1 MTNPRPIP
9 VPRAAVGQLG
19 GYALTDLKAPAVP
32 VPSKNK
38 AIELGNN
45 LNKFFGVAT
54 QYVSLAEEQF
64 NLQQKQLARR
74 SPEEIEEGLKKTE
87 SEIDRQTIKGFIPWF
102 TSPLNKERNL
112 RAEGKLA
119 SSGLINEIEARMI
132 NPKPDDPKDLTAIA
146 NLVRQEYIES
156 KPLLQSSTLAQE
168 GLNEATTSRI
178 QALVSNYGRQ
188 RAVFAKADT
197 SSQAMDTIYNL
208 VNEHYD
214 GSTVSG
220 FKEDMLDADG
230 IPISIT
236 NLLKSQWDELGAFS
250 PREQEALLETT
261 LQALSRDGNEV
272 KADAFLDWA
281 SANLKIGNA
290 KMSVVL
296 KSRLSQTIDDSAKRF
311 EQAKDKQT
319 NDLVIS
325 QLGDYKAAHNAIQAG
340 RVGVYNGKEY
350 TDTTQLQLAAENR
363 VNYPAELDLDKRGF
377 TQLTD
382 EINNFVRADV
392 DPVERMKD
400 ELKRDTVG
408 LQAIISD
415 FYKNRI
421 KPVFDDAEKLVQD
434 GKAQQ
439 LFLNANIELQ
449 QSIDAEESRLVLSGL
464 PIEKQKQNLIQ
475 FAQQESNRIFN
486 EFKKALSDRSV
497 EFDKEA
503 VDKERVER
511 FLTDSTEGNTKAVEK
526 NALRVFAEKYDVNF
540 QKDYDYQVTVQNLK
554 VLGNKQAL
562 AEEKEKAINLV
573 RSEGV
578 RDSVL
583 LAEKLQ
589 PNAWKE
595 EPSIFFPR
603 VVERNFLGLPSKVT
617 TKGLRYSEEELKTF
631 RTQLININS
640 FLETFTNE
648 EVLETGVLVVQ
659 NSTVRFDPKL
669 FAPRTRIARIL
680 TVSEMEEAKDIKTGA
695 DMPDSIKR
703 KARFIGVD
711 DLVQFVKDQRE
722 FAQRLRL
729 IK

>member
-1 MTNPRPIP
+1 MARERVQVEGLGRA
-9 VPRAAVGQLG
+9 VPGLQSAVPQLG
-19 GYALTDLKAPAVP
+19 GYRVQVQETPAWQDTKLGQLAQVLG
-32 VPSKNK
+32 VTVQGVQEVKGIADIEHQKFQEDFARKSLEEQQEILNKNK
-38 AIELGNN
+38 ADLDKI
-45 LNKFFGVAT
+45 T
-54 QYVSLAEEQF
+54 
-64 NLQQKQLARR
+64 RR
-74 SPEEIEEGLKKTE
+74 SGVIGWLTNPFN
-87 SEIDRQTIKGFIPWF
+87 R
-102 TSPLNKERNL
+102 ERNL
-112 RAEGKLA
+112 RAVGKSA
-119 SSGLINEIEARMI
+119 SAGLINEIEARMI
-132 NPKPDDPKDLTAIA
+132 NPNADDPDDLTELA
-146 NLVRQEYIES
+146 NKVRQEYISNTPALLES
-156 KPLLQSSTLAQE
+156 TFAQE
-168 GLNEATTSRI
+168 GLNEATTPRI
-178 QALVSNYGRQ
+178 QALVNNYGRQ

-214 GSTVSG
+214 GTTVSG
-220 FKEDMLDADG
+220 FKEDSLDSEG
-230 IPISIT
+230 NLVSIT
-236 NLLKSQWDELGAFS
+236 NLLKAQWDELGAFS
-250 PREQEALLETT
+250 PKEQEELLQTT

-296 KSRLSQTIDDSAKRF
+296 KSRLSQAIDSSAKSF

-363 VNYPAELDLDKRGF
+363 ANYPAELDLDKRGF

-400 ELKRDTVG
+400 ELKADTAG
-408 LQAIISD
+408 LREIAGTFLRSQLQPHLAQYAKLEGDGEAFQLLINTDVALKQA
-415 FYKNRI
+415 
-421 KPVFDDAEKLVQD
+421 
-434 GKAQQ
+434 
-439 LFLNANIELQ
+439 
-449 QSIDAEESRLVLSGL
+449 IDAEASRLALSGL
-464 PIEKQKQNLIQ
+464 PIEEQKQNLLQ
-475 FAQQESNRIFN
+475 FTQQESNRMFN
-486 EFKKALSDRSV
+486 EFKSGLSDRAT
-497 EFDKEA
+497 EFDKE
-503 VDKERVER
+503 VVNRERVESL
-511 FLTDSTEGNTKAVEK
+511 LTDSTENNTKAVK
-526 NALRVFAEKYDVNF
+526 KDTWDRILEKYVPKF
-540 QKDYDYQVTVQNLK
+540 KKDYDYQVTAENIK
-554 VLGNKQAL
+554 VLGNKQAS
-562 AEEKEKAINLV
+562 AEEKEKAINIV

-595 EPSIFFPR
+595 EPKYQGGLTGFK
-603 VVERNFLGLPSKVT
+603 VVQGK
-617 TKGLRYSEEELKTF
+617 RYSEEELKTF

-648 EVLETGVLVVQ
+648 QVLETGVLVVQ

-703 KARFIGVD
+703 KAQFIGVD

>member
-1 MTNPRPIP
+1 M
-9 VPRAAVGQLG
+9 
-19 GYALTDLKAPAVP
+19 
-32 VPSKNK
+32 
-38 AIELGNN
+38 
-45 LNKFFGVAT
+45 
-54 QYVSLAEEQF
+54 
-64 NLQQKQLARR
+64 
-74 SPEEIEEGLKKTE
+74 LKKTE
-87 SEIDRQTIKGFIPWF
+87 GELDKQVRRGAMGWL
-102 TSPLNKERNL
+102 TSPLNQKRKL
-112 RAEGKLA
+112 RAVGKSA
-119 SSGLINEIEARMI
+119 SAALINEIEARMI
-132 NPKPDDPKDLTAIA
+132 NPKADDPEDLTDLA
-146 NLVRQEYIES
+146 NKVRQEYISNTPALLES
-156 KPLLQSSTLAQE
+156 TFAQE
-168 GLNEATTSRI
+168 GLNEATTPRI
-178 QALVSNYGRQ
+178 QALVNNYGRQ

-220 FKEDMLDADG
+220 FKADSLDSEG
-230 IPISIT
+230 NLVSIT
-236 NLLKSQWDELGAFS
+236 NLLKAQWDELGAFS
-250 PREQEALLETT
+250 PREQEALLQTT

-296 KSRLSQTIDDSAKRF
+296 KSRLNQAIDDSAKGF

-363 VNYPAELDLDKRGF
+363 ANYPAELDLDKRGF

-400 ELKRDTVG
+400 ELKADTAG
-408 LQAIISD
+408 LRQVAGTFLRSQLQPHLAQ
-415 FYKNRI
+415 YERLKG
-421 KPVFDDAEKLVQD
+421 D
-434 GKAQQ
+434 GESFQ
-439 LFLNANIELQ
+439 LLINTDVALQ
-449 QSIDAEESRLVLSGL
+449 QSIDAEASRLALSGL
-464 PIEKQKQNLIQ
+464 PIEEQKQNLIQ
-475 FAQQESNRIFN
+475 FAQQESNRMFN
-486 EFKKALSDRSV
+486 EFKGGLSNRAT
-497 EFDKEA
+497 EFDKEEK
-503 VDKERVER
+503 DRQLIEQT
-511 FLTDSTEGNTKAVEK
+511 LTDSATNATEAPSIGMFDKLRGLIGFDEK
-526 NALRVFAEKYDVNF
+526 TTNITETRTALS
-540 QKDYDYQVTVQNLK
+540 
-554 VLGNKQAL
+554 VLGNKA
-562 AEEKEKAINLV
+562 APVEEKEKSIDFIK
-573 RSEGV
+573 SYGIKT
-578 RDSVL
+578 STL
-583 LAEKLQ
+583 LAQRLQ
-589 PNAWKE
+589 PNAWKV
-595 EPSIFFPR
+595 EPKDEVI
-603 VVERNFLGLPSKVT
+603 VVPGLAPTRFQRPGK
-617 TKGLRYSEEELKTF
+617 RYSESELTGF
-631 RTQLININS
+631 RQEWVKINS

-648 EVLETGVLVVQ
+648 QVLETGVASFLDT
-659 NSTVRFDPKL
+659 TVRFDPKL

>member
-9 VPRAAVGQLG
+9 VPKAAVGQLG
-19 GYALTDLKAPAVP
+19 GYALADLKAPAVP

-64 NLQQKQLARR
+64 SLQQKQRARR
-74 SPEEIEEGLKKTE
+74 SPEEIEKGLKKTE
-87 SEIDRQTIKGFIPWF
+87 SEIDKQTRRGLIPWL

-119 SSGLINEIEARMI
+119 SSGLVNEIEARMI
-132 NPKPDDPKDLTAIA
+132 NPKADDPKDLTDLA
-146 NLVRQEYIES
+146 NKVRQEYINNT
-156 KPLLQSSTLAQE
+156 PALQSSVLAQE
-168 GLNEATTSRI
+168 GLNEATNSRI

-214 GSTVSG
+214 GTTVSG

-230 IPISIT
+230 NPISIT
-236 NLLKSQWDELGAFS
+236 NLFKAQWDELGAFS
-250 PREQEALLETT
+250 PREQEALLQTT

-290 KMSVVL
+290 KMSAVL
-296 KSRLSQTIDDSAKRF
+296 KSRLSQAIDDSAKGF

-325 QLGDYKAAHNAIQAG
+325 QLGDYKAAHNAIQVG

-350 TDTTQLQLAAENR
+350 TDTTQLLIAAENR
-363 VNYPAELDLDKRGF
+363 ANYPAELGLDKRGF

-408 LQAIISD
+408 LQVIVSD
-415 FYKNRI
+415 FYKNRV
-421 KPVFDDAEKLVQD
+421 KPVFDDTEKLVQD

-439 LFLNANIELQ
+439 LLLNANVELQ
-449 QSIDAEESRLVLSGL
+449 QSIDAEASRLALSGL
-464 PIEKQKQNLIQ
+464 PIEEQKQNLLQ
-475 FAQQESNRIFN
+475 FAQQESNRMFN
-486 EFKKALSDRSV
+486 EFKSNLNDRSA

-503 VDKERVER
+503 KDKQLIDQT
-511 FLTDSTEGNTKAVEK
+511 LTDSATNATEAPSVGMFNKLRGLIGFDEDESELTKTK
-526 NALRVFAEKYDVNF
+526 TALS
-540 QKDYDYQVTVQNLK
+540 
-554 VLGNKQAL
+554 VLGNQA
-562 AEEKEKAINLV
+562 APVEEKEKSIDFI
-573 RSEGV
+573 RSYGV
-578 RDSVL
+578 KTSTL
-583 LAEKLQ
+583 LAQRLQ

-595 EPSIFFPR
+595 EPTDVKVF
-603 VVERNFLGLPSKVT
+603 GPSMREFIASGTGK
-617 TKGLRYSEEELKTF
+617 KYSEAELTGF
-631 RTQLININS
+631 RQEWVKVNS

-648 EVLETGVLVVQ
+648 QVLETGVASFLDT
-659 NSTVRFDPKL
+659 TVRFDPKL
-669 FAPRTRIARIL
+669 FAARTRIARIL

-703 KARFIGVD
+703 KARLIGVD